1 MTRHLGTSNLG
12 VVLPF
17 LTLFLKWDKRRL
29 ALWGGA
35 AGRRWLSGC
44 GHGCGHRAGGRC
56 FLLHPLLDCWGLPWG
71 GRSAALPLPL
81 DTRAHTQV
89 HAHRHAQEETR
100 TRGEG
105 ERRADSTGSIW
116 QKALYSTLCFTLI

>member
-1 MTRHLGTSNLG
+1 MMRHLGTSNLG

-29 ALWGGA
+29 VLWGGA

-44 GHGCGHRAGGRC
+44 GHGCGHHAGGRC

-81 DTRAHTQV
+81 DTHVHTHMYTHTDMLRRRQ
-89 HAHRHAQEETR
+89 
-100 TRGEG
+100 GLEG
-105 ERRADSTGSIW
+105 KVNAEQTVQGLFG
-116 QKALYSTLCFTLI
+116 KKLYIQHYVSR